1 MVKEVADYY
10 LQRGTPII
18 GVALDCSKAFDKCL
32 FNKLFEKLLA
42 RNVPGIVIRALVHV
56 YEEQTA
62 CVRLLGNNSESFRV
76 TNGTR
81 QGSVGSPKPFAVYLD
96 GLLLELRQLKVDP
109 INSKSKCIF
118 FSGKAR
124 NVVLPDP
131 LKLNGV
137 DLPWVASAGHLG
149 HVLHQD
155 CTMDQDS
162 KVKRAKFIDKTC
174 ELRETFSFAHPEIV
188 IKAAQVYASDAY
200 GFMLY
205 DLTSNT
211 SESFFSCWNT
221 FVKLAWN
228 VPRSTYTFVVDNL
241 LASHFS
247 SLKKQI
253 LSRYTTFF
261 QSLFTSAS
269 KEVRHLVRIVSRD
282 AKSTVYKNVKF
293 IENICGLSPW
303 DHPKLKILESFP
315 KARVPDNNEWRLPM
329 LKKML
334 EIRLEKDSSMENTDD
349 LSKMIDSLCN
359 S

>member
-1 MVKEVADYY
+1 MVTSTSF
-10 LQRGTPII
+10 LSQR
-18 GVALDCSKAFDKCL
+18 
-32 FNKLFEKLLA
+32 
-42 RNVPGIVIRALVHV
+42 IRI
-56 YEEQTA
+56 
-62 CVRLLGNNSESFRV
+62 S
-76 TNGTR
+76 
-81 QGSVGSPKPFAVYLD
+81 
-96 GLLLELRQLKVDP
+96 
-109 INSKSKCIF
+109 
-118 FSGKAR
+118 
-124 NVVLPDP
+124 P

-137 DLPWVASAGHLG
+137 DLPWVASADHLG
-149 HVLHQD
+149 HILHQD